1 MGCYDKCL
9 IFYNNGTMRRHLL
22 FRPKSKQK
30 SIFDHDV
37 YLPAEKVQALEKTW
51 AGPFRRQVLPM
62 IDEEPFR
69 SFYCPDNGRPNVA
82 VAILTG
88 LCILK
93 ELHNLTDQE
102 VLGSLEFDL
111 RWQYAFDINALEAR
125 ICQKTLHN
133 FRTLITTN
141 KKAREIFTGT
151 TDNIIKAAGL
161 STDKQRLDST
171 HIISNMANLSRLGL
185 FVRTIEAFLR
195 QFEKKH
201 PNLYKK
207 LPALYDKVYRKRSG
221 YFADVKSSRAK
232 RRLGKCGRHLFDL
245 VDRFRG
251 HQEVS
256 WLKSYQLM
264 ARLLDEQCHISEGEP
279 QKVILKKPEEI
290 PADSLQN
297 PSDPDA
303 TYGRKGKGYKA
314 SLTETCVEEN
324 PFQVI
329 TDVAVD
335 CANAS
340 DQNDLEPTIER
351 LEEAGHKP
359 AELFAD
365 AGYGSGKNIVE
376 AQGRGV
382 ELTAPITS
390 GKSPDLNKIQL
401 SDFEVASD
409 CRQVLSCIK
418 GHAPLE
424 CKSVGSRKAVV
435 AIFSASH
442 CSECEFLPICLVKRH
457 KSGNYRLRYKRKD
470 MATSRRR
477 QEQET
482 DDFKERYKIRS
493 GIEAT
498 ISEADRVT
506 GLKRSW
512 TRGKERVSTS
522 VFMKAL
528 AINIKRFVQSELEKA
543 QKALSYSAS
552 RIFANRFSLLLTTF
566 FARRKEFGPLTI
578 TTAP

>member
-1 MGCYDKCL
+1 M
-9 IFYNNGTMRRHLL
+9 

-30 SIFDHDV
+30 TIFDHDV

-69 SFYCPDNGRPNVA
+69 PFYCPDNGRPNVA

-93 ELHNLTDQE
+93 EMHNLTDEE

-141 KKAREIFTGT
+141 KKAQEIFTGT
-151 TDNIIKAAGL
+151 TDKIITAAGL

-171 HIISNMANLSRLGL
+171 HIISNMANLSRLEL
-185 FVRTIEAFLR
+185 FVRTIEGFLR
-195 QFEKKH
+195 QLENKH
-201 PNLYKK
+201 PKLYKK
-207 LPALYDKVYRKRSG
+207 LPALYDKVYQKRSG

-232 RRLGKCGRHLFDL
+232 GRLAKCARHLFDL

-256 WLKSYQLM
+256 QLKSYQLM
-264 ARLLDEQCHISEGEP
+264 VRLLDEQCHISEGDT

-314 SLTETCVEEN
+314 SFTETCAEQN

-329 TDVAVD
+329 TDVAV
-335 CANAS
+335 NGSHAS
-340 DQNDLEPTIER
+340 DQNDVEPTIER

-359 AELFAD
+359 DELICD
-365 AGYGSGKNIVE
+365 AGYGSGENLLQ
-376 AQGRGV
+376 AQEQGV

-457 KSGNYRLRYKRKD
+457 KGGNYRLRYKRKA

-506 GLKRSW
+506 GLKRTW
-512 TRGKERVSTS
+512 NRGKDRVTMVVS
-522 VFMKAL
+522 MKAL
-528 AINIKRFVQSELEKA
+528 AINIKRFIQSELEKA
-543 QKALSYSAS
+543 KEAFPYSPT
-552 RIFANRFSLLLTTF
+552 RTFANRFSRLLTPF
-566 FARRKEFGPLTI
+566 FTRRRDFDLLTI
-578 TTAP
+578 SVAA

>member
-1 MGCYDKCL
+1 M
-9 IFYNNGTMRRHLL
+9 

-30 SIFDHDV
+30 TIFDHDV

-69 SFYCPDNGRPNVA
+69 PFYCPDNGRPNVA

-93 ELHNLTDQE
+93 EMHNLTDEE

-141 KKAREIFTGT
+141 KKAQEIFTGT
-151 TDNIIKAAGL
+151 TDKIITAAGL

-171 HIISNMANLSRLGL
+171 HIISNMANLSRLEL
-185 FVRTIEAFLR
+185 FVRTIEGFLR
-195 QFEKKH
+195 QLENKH
-201 PNLYKK
+201 PKLYKK
-207 LPALYDKVYRKRSG
+207 LPALYDKVYQKRSG

-232 RRLGKCGRHLFDL
+232 RRLAKCARHLFDL

-256 WLKSYQLM
+256 QLKSYQLM
-264 ARLLDEQCHISEGEP
+264 VRLLDEQCHISEGDT

-314 SLTETCVEEN
+314 SFTETCAEQN

-329 TDVAVD
+329 TDVAV
-335 CANAS
+335 NGSHAS
-340 DQNDLEPTIER
+340 DQNDVEPTIER

-359 AELFAD
+359 DELICD
-365 AGYGSGKNIVE
+365 AGYGSGENLLQ
-376 AQGRGV
+376 AQEQGV

-457 KSGNYRLRYKRKD
+457 KGGNYRLRYKRKA

-506 GLKRSW
+506 GLKRTW
-512 TRGKERVSTS
+512 NRGKDRVTMVVS
-522 VFMKAL
+522 MKAL
-528 AINIKRFVQSELEKA
+528 AINIKRFIQSELEKA
-543 QKALSYSAS
+543 KEAFPYSPT
-552 RIFANRFSLLLTTF
+552 RTFANRFSRLLTPF
-566 FARRKEFGPLTI
+566 FTRRRDFDLLTI
-578 TTAP
+578 SVAA